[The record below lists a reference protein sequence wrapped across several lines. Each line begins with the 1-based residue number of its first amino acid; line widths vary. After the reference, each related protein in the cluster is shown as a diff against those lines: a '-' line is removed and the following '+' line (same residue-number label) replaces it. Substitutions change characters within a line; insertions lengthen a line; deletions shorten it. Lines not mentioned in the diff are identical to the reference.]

1 MIQTSFLASS
11 WKDHWYGRWIW
22 ILSCLSTSSLYLPV
36 LCPRHLPTPSSR
48 QGLINEVKLAMHDC
62 IQNFEILAAYFLE
75 ICKSKVVKIRSYC
88 RYYFYYLISLC
99 LYFLNRYFIRK
110 HFQEFKIYEIV
121 RSITV
126 LTIRQCR
133 WARLDLS
140 SEFREDTS
148 RRVFWYFKIP
158 PHWQFS
164 TWQ

>member
-48 QGLINEVKLAMHDC
+48 QGLINQVKLAMHDC

-75 ICKSKVVKIRSYC
+75 IWKSKVVKIRSYC
-88 RYYFYYLISLC
+88 RYHFYYLISLC
-99 LYFLNRYFIRK
+99 LYLLNRYFIRK
-110 HFQEFKIYEIV
+110 HFQE
-121 RSITV
+121 
-126 LTIRQCR
+126 CR